1 MSFWYSY
8 LALATTVGVLMLII
22 FYVPAIKKI
31 CKEDPDNLVAG
42 LPIFAGVVFF
52 IVVLVMAVPAS
63 LMLTDVKNYNYY
75 RAKLEKAL
83 KGE

>member
-8 LALATTVGVLMLII
+8 LALATTISVLMLII

-31 CKEDPDNLVAG
+31 SKEDPTNLVAG
-42 LPIFAGVVFF
+42 RQILAGVVFF
-52 IVVLVMAVPAS
+52 IVVLVLAIPAS
-63 LMLTDVKNYNYY
+63 LILTDVKNYNYY
-75 RAKLEKAL
+75 RAGLEKAL